1 MAFTSIEAIAQ
12 KLSEDR
18 KEKLESILMVSGS
31 EAIVKNEYNITV
43 VDDTNVA
50 SSLLF
55 KELKKDKYDEEE
67 LLKAIDVNVTELKP
81 NIPKLKKDLVPKP
94 LYDEEVKKV
103 EDLRREV
110 ERLNLIQTEL
120 SAIISELE
128 AQIIN
133 LTNEQLVLDQTND
146 VLVNQSNTL
155 GETINDFA
163 AQIQTALQK
172 SVEESIL
179 RASLQAQNSGFK
191 AQIEALIKQIDSLN
205 AIIKGLQSQLGA
217 VQNQSAIT
225 QGTQAQAMAAGADV
239 VNEVV
244 IVKVKDKTEESK
256 PVIWGKIRAAG
267 GKKFVNGDYIDF
279 TNNDKKP
286 VTINISFTPV
296 TPNMSIFSVDQNSFS
311 LAAGEQ
317 KQIKLVIN
325 ESAAGGRDGVNS
337 RKKWIG
343 WSPTAD
349 HKGGSMKVSV
359 VRDGGSTK
367 DKTYETGFTKT
378 HPDSF

>member
-12 KLSEDR
+12 KLSDDR
-18 KEKLESILMVSGS
+18 KERLESILMVSGS

-81 NIPKLKKDLVPKP
+81 NIPKPKKDLVPKP
-94 LYDEEVKKV
+94 IYDEEVKKV
-103 EDLRREV
+103 QDLRREV

-120 SAIISELE
+120 SAIISGLE
-128 AQIIN
+128 ADILTI
-133 LTNEQLVLDQTND
+133 TNEKLVLDQTND
-146 VLVNQSNTL
+146 VLLNQSNTL

-163 AQIQTALQK
+163 MQIQTALQK

-205 AIIKGLQSQLGA
+205 AIMKGLQSQLGA

-256 PVIWGKIRAAG
+256 PIIWGKIRANG
-267 GKKFVNGDYIDF
+267 GNKFVNGDYIDF

-286 VTINISFTPV
+286 VTINISFVPV
-296 TPNMSIFSVDQNSFS
+296 PTNMSVFSVGENSFS
-311 LAAGEQ
+311 LGAGEQ
-317 KQIKLVIN
+317 KQVKLTIN
-325 ESAAGGRDGVNS
+325 EGPAGGRDGVNS
-337 RKKWIG
+337 KKKWIG
-343 WSPTAD
+343 WSGTAD

-359 VRDGGSTK
+359 IRDGGSTK

>member
-12 KLSEDR
+12 KLSDDR
-18 KEKLESILMVSGS
+18 KERLESILMVSGS
-31 EAIVKNEYNITV
+31 EAVVKNEYNITV

-81 NIPKLKKDLVPKP
+81 NIPKPNRDLVPKP
-94 LYDEEVKKV
+94 LYDEEVIRV
-103 EDLRREV
+103 EDLRKEV
-110 ERLNLIQTEL
+110 ERLNLVE
-120 SAIISELE
+120 AELE
-128 AQIIN
+128 TTILN
-133 LTNEQLVLDQTND
+133 LTNEKLILDQTND
-146 VLVNQSNTL
+146 ILVNQSNTL
-155 GETINDFA
+155 GETIGDFA
-163 AQIQTALQK
+163 TQIQTALQK

-225 QGTQAQAMAAGADV
+225 QGTQAQAMASGADV

-244 IVKVKDKTEESK
+244 IVKIKEKTDKNKSE
-256 PVIWGKIRAAG
+256 VWAKIRAAG
-267 GKKFVNGDYIDF
+267 GKKFINGDYIDF

-296 TPNMSIFSVDQNSFS
+296 GNMAIFSAEQNSFS

-317 KQIKLVIN
+317 KQIKVIIN
-325 ESAAGGRDGVNS
+325 ESAAGGRDGVDS
-337 RKKWIG
+337 RKKFFG
-343 WSPTAD
+343 WSGTTD
-349 HKGGSMKVSV
+349 HKGGSIKVSV

>member
-1 MAFTSIEAIAQ
+1 MAFTSLEAIAQ
-12 KLSEDR
+12 KLEDDR
-18 KEKLESILMVSGS
+18 KERLESILMISGS
-31 EAIVKNEYNITV
+31 EAIVKNDYNITV

-81 NIPKLKKDLVPKP
+81 NIPKPKKDLVPKP
-94 LYDEEVKKV
+94 LYDEEVKRV
-103 EDLRREV
+103 QDLRREV

-128 AQIIN
+128 AQVIN

-146 VLVNQSNTL
+146 VLTNQSNTL
-155 GETINDFA
+155 TETINDFA

-217 VQNQSAIT
+217 VQNQSAIS

-244 IVKVKDKTEESK
+244 IVKVKEKTEEAK
-256 PVIWGKIRAAG
+256 PAVWGKIRASG
-267 GKKFVNGDYIDF
+267 GNKFINGDYIDF

-296 TPNMSIFSVDQNSFS
+296 QNMVVFSAEQNSFS
-311 LAAGEQ
+311 LAPNEQ
-317 KQIKLVIN
+317 KQVKLIIN
-325 ESAAGGRDGVNS
+325 EGPAGGRGGVDS
-337 RKKWIG
+337 HKKFFG
-343 WSPTAD
+343 WSGTAD

-367 DKTYETGFTKT
+367 DKTYETGFSKT

>member
-12 KLSEDR
+12 KLSDDR
-18 KEKLESILMVSGS
+18 KERLESILMVSGS
-31 EAIVKNEYNITV
+31 EAVVKNEYNITV

-81 NIPKLKKDLVPKP
+81 NIPKPKKDLVPKP
-94 LYDEEVKKV
+94 IYDEEVKKV
-103 EDLRREV
+103 QDLRREV

-120 SAIISELE
+120 SAIISGLE
-128 AQIIN
+128 ADILTI
-133 LTNEQLVLDQTND
+133 TNEKLVLDQTND
-146 VLVNQSNTL
+146 VLLNQSNTL

-163 AQIQTALQK
+163 MQIQTALQK

-225 QGTQAQAMAAGADV
+225 QGTQAQAMASGADV

-244 IVKVKDKTEESK
+244 IVKIKEKTDKNKSE
-256 PVIWGKIRAAG
+256 VWAKIRAAG
-267 GKKFVNGDYIDF
+267 GKKFINGDYIDF

-296 TPNMSIFSVDQNSFS
+296 GNMAIFSAEQNSFS

-317 KQIKLVIN
+317 KQIKVIIN
-325 ESAAGGRDGVNS
+325 ESAAGGRDGVDS
-337 RKKWIG
+337 RKKFFG
-343 WSPTAD
+343 WSGTTD
-349 HKGGSMKVSV
+349 HKGGSIKVSV

>member
-12 KLSEDR
+12 KLSDDR
-18 KEKLESILMVSGS
+18 KERLESILMVSGS

-81 NIPKLKKDLVPKP
+81 NIPKQRKDLVPKP
-94 LYDEEVKKV
+94 LYDEEVKRV

-128 AQIIN
+128 AQVVN

-225 QGTQAQAMAAGADV
+225 QGTQAQAMASGADV

-256 PVIWGKIRAAG
+256 PVIWGKIRASG
-267 GKKFVNGDYIDF
+267 GNKFVNGDYVDF

-311 LAAGEQ
+311 LGAGEQ
-317 KQIKLVIN
+317 KQVKLIIN
-325 ESAAGGRDGVNS
+325 EGPAGGRGGVNS
-337 RKKWIG
+337 RKKTFG
-343 WSPTAD
+343 WSGTSD
-349 HKGGSMKVSV
+349 HKGGAMKVSV

-367 DKTYETGFTKT
+367 DKTYEAGFTKT

>member
-1 MAFTSIEAIAQ
+1 MAFTSMEAIAQ

-18 KEKLESILMVSGS
+18 KERLESILMVSGS

-81 NIPKLKKDLVPKP
+81 NIPKQRKDLVPKP

-103 EDLRREV
+103 EDLRREI

-128 AQIIN
+128 AQVIN

-155 GETINDFA
+155 SETINDFA
-163 AQIQTALQK
+163 MQIQTALQK

-239 VNEVV
+239 INEVV
-244 IVKVKDKTEESK
+244 IVKIKDKTEEAK
-256 PVIWGKIRAAG
+256 PPVWGKIRASG
-267 GKKFVNGDYIDF
+267 GNKFINGDYIDF

-296 TPNMSIFSVDQNSFS
+296 QNMAVFSVGENSFS
-311 LAAGEQ
+311 LGAGEQ
-317 KQIKLVIN
+317 KQIKLTIN
-325 ESAAGGRDGVNS
+325 EGPAGGRGGVDS
-337 RKKWIG
+337 RKKTFG
-343 WSPTAD
+343 WSGTTD

-367 DKTYETGFTKT
+367 DKTYETGFSKT

>member
-18 KEKLESILMVSGS
+18 KERLESILMISGS

-81 NIPKLKKDLVPKP
+81 NIPKPKKDLVPKP
-94 LYDEEVKKV
+94 IYDEEVKKV
-103 EDLRREV
+103 QDLKREV

-120 SAIISELE
+120 SAIISGLE
-128 AQIIN
+128 ADILTI
-133 LTNEQLVLDQTND
+133 TNEKLVLDQTND
-146 VLVNQSNTL
+146 VLLNQSNTV

-163 AQIQTALQK
+163 MQIQTALQK

-244 IVKVKDKTEESK
+244 IVKIKDKTEESK
-256 PVIWGKIRAAG
+256 PAIWGKIRASG
-267 GKKFVNGDYIDF
+267 GNKFVNGDYIDF

-286 VTINISFTPV
+286 VTINISFVPV
-296 TPNMSIFSVDQNSFS
+296 PTNMSVFSVGENSFS
-311 LAAGEQ
+311 LGAGEQ
-317 KQIKLVIN
+317 KQVKLTIN
-325 ESAAGGRDGVNS
+325 EGPAGGRDGVNS
-337 RKKWIG
+337 KKKWIG
-343 WSPTAD
+343 WSGTAD
-349 HKGGSMKVSV
+349 HKGGSMKISV